1 MSGARQ
7 QASVIDDAW
16 DSVVGGFHWLKSVL
30 LGEFEDNR
38 PLSAIIADMLVSF
51 IPAVVI
57 ATSAR
62 DAIAVILRMAKH
74 PEKREEVLEW
84 VLLCACLITIALP
97 IAMAAAGVAAAGVG
111 AVVGGIAGSELGAAL
126 RAVMLLLVK
135 ASTKLVDVI
144 HFLQKFIRGDILKF
158 LKAIKFAKYEQ
169 ALLSAVRQ
177 FTGKLIEI
185 TRGLAKHLE
194 SLSYF
199 QYTRTL
205 IAKLKTW
212 ERSFYAVQTAA
223 IRKIPLAMAELD
235 ARLAKVIAETLPRET
250 HVVPAGV
257 KAPKPKA
264 ATPAA
269 QQVRDVPGRILRDVD
284 ESAPRGGAK
293 PATGR
298 AAPPPK
304 STPTPKPPED
314 KPPLKDKPDEPKKA
328 ETGSNVRAQQT
339 RTPDIAAAS
348 EPRYKPGFSESD
360 ILTIPKGSRPDPR
373 SYLEGEY
380 VDQHLQTFKKEGGAF
395 LFTDADISNPKYTSF
410 NPSKFV
416 MAGSDL
422 DSVVNEF
429 KVSGD
434 SSVLENALGYKPGE
448 LAGKDIYMLKLENPN
463 VIMPT
468 GNEGGANSLWRPG
481 GLTYPGGMREAV
493 LDNVP
498 IYHGNDVANLPN
510 VVKIQ

>member
-1 MSGARQ
+1 MSGAQ
-7 QASVIDDAW
+7 QHASVIDNAW
-16 DSVVGGFHWLKSVL
+16 DDVVGGFHWLKSVL

-111 AVVGGIAGSELGAAL
+111 AIVGGIAGSELGAAL

-144 HFLQKFIRGDILKF
+144 HFLQKFIKGDILKF

-169 ALLSAVRQ
+169 ALLSAVKQ

-185 TRGLAKHLE
+185 VRGLASHLE

-199 QYTRTL
+199 QYTRAL

-212 ERSFYAVQTAA
+212 EQSFYAVQSAA

-235 ARLAKVIAETLPRET
+235 ARLAKVLAETLPRET

-264 ATPAA
+264 ATPPA
-269 QQVRDVPGRILRDVD
+269 QHVRDVPGQILRHAD
-284 ESAPRGGAK
+284 EPAARSAR

-298 AAPPPK
+298 ATTP
-304 STPTPKPPED
+304 PTPKRSAPPLKLPEE
-314 KPPLKDKPDEPKKA
+314 KPPLKDKADEPQAPKTDANTRIQETRNPNGDGNTHVKPSTIKTA
-328 ETGSNVRAQQT
+328 EEINAQHVAKGNDPPYMEGTSVVEREAKVGEQFSMVIDEKQKTMIENGET
-339 RTPDIAAAS
+339 RIGGWAS
-348 EPRYKPGFSESD
+348 PEAPANQIEARNSLAIRPEYKPELPYVAKIEVTTPGAL
-360 ILTIPKGSRPDPR
+360 IR
-373 SYLEGEY
+373 EGIAGPQGDLLGGGKQVEL
-380 VDQHLQTFKKEGGAF
+380 VMSPAQRAEFFKVV
-395 LFTDADISNPKYTSF
+395 DISPI
-410 NPSKFV
+410 PSK
-416 MAGSDL
+416 
-422 DSVVNEF
+422 
-429 KVSGD
+429 
-434 SSVLENALGYKPGE
+434 
-448 LAGKDIYMLKLENPN
+448 
-463 VIMPT
+463 
-468 GNEGGANSLWRPG
+468 
-481 GLTYPGGMREAV
+481 
-493 LDNVP
+493 
-498 IYHGNDVANLPN
+498 
-510 VVKIQ
+510 